1 MTEKVNALGEPAPNR
16 TDFAAWDRTTLER
29 FARDAADENL
39 ILKHLLEQAHES
51 NKALLARWRAEVTKH
66 V

>member
-16 TDFAAWDRTTLER
+16 TDFAAWDRATLER

-39 ILKHLLEQAHES
+39 ILKRLLEQAHEN
-51 NKALLARWRAEVTKH
+51 NKALLVCWRAEVAKH